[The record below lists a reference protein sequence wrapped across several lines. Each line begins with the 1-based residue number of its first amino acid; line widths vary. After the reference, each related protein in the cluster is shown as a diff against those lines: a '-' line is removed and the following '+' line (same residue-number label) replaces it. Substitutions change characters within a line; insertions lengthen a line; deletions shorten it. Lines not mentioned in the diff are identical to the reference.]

1 MEDVK
6 KAIDSDN
13 ELHIRILRD
22 TLCDLKKENFQMKIA
37 VCVLLIVSV
46 LCAVSV
52 FCPRRGC
59 QCPSPCY
66 GRHRTAFSTEQAQGK
81 NRSPAERKARKERIL
96 SETSRRINRFF
107 KSAIK
112 KEVDE
117 AAGKIALSDR
127 QSVIFNDFYVRRSD
141 VNTIADKI
149 GSSPETVYKELK
161 AIRRKLIRII

>member
-1 MEDVK
+1 ME
-6 KAIDSDN
+6 
-13 ELHIRILRD
+13 
-22 TLCDLKKENFQMKIA
+22 Q
-37 VCVLLIVSV
+37 
-46 LCAVSV
+46 
-52 FCPRRGC
+52 
-59 QCPSPCY
+59 
-66 GRHRTAFSTEQAQGK
+66 EQWK
-81 NRSPAERKARKERIL
+81 NRNPAERKARKERGL

-117 AAGKIALSDR
+117 AAGKISLSDR
-127 QSVIFNDFYVRRSD
+127 QSIIFNDFYVRRSD